1 MELRTIGTVR
11 STVSDPD
18 NMPFE
23 GVPAQVE
30 LHPQYQD
37 GLLGIDEGTHVI
49 VIAWLHQAGR
59 ESLQISRTRRASGRP
74 RGVFGLRSS
83 HRPNPLGLTTSRLL
97 RVDGPA
103 LHLERLDFVD
113 GTPVVDLK
121 RYSPSWDS
129 IFSARSSR
137 DMSYPP
143 KGERRPLLD
152 GMLVEAVNFHGER
165 CVGTALGVRIL
176 LHAMERW
183 EMAQKDPK
191 LVLHMADDGCI
202 ADALQGLS
210 GATLGNGRMKVPHGR
225 AFRLSYDDKK
235 VMAFQPRELP
245 AGTGVEQVLEADID
259 ELFAIREDVYAGGSG
274 PHGGRPPKRLPAP
287 EKRAMLLEL
296 VEQSVEDG
304 RLSCGK
310 AHRLAEGLGVSL
322 PDVGWAADEAKVR
335 IVKCQLGCFR

>member
-1 MELRTIGTVR
+1 MELQTIGVVR

-23 GVPAQVE
+23 GVPAQIE
-30 LHPQYQD
+30 LHPQYQE

-49 VIAWLHQAGR
+49 VIGWLHRAGR
-59 ESLQISRTRRASGRP
+59 ESLQITQTRRGSGRP

-97 RVDGPA
+97 KMEDA
-103 LHLERLDFVD
+103 TLHLERLDFVD

-129 IFSARSSR
+129 VFSARSSR
-137 DMSYPP
+137 DLAYPS
-143 KGERRPLLD
+143 KGDRRQLLE
-152 GMLVEAVNFHGER
+152 GMLVEAVNFHGEQ

-176 LHAMERW
+176 HHAMEKW
-183 EMAQKDPK
+183 QMAQKDPK

-225 AFRLSYDDKK
+225 AFRLAYDDKK
-235 VMAFQPRELP
+235 VMAFQPREIP
-245 AGTGVEQVLEADID
+245 AGTGVEGVLEAEID
-259 ELFAIREDVYAGGSG
+259 QLFAIREDEYAGGAG
-274 PHGGRPPKRLPAP
+274 PHGGRPPKRMPAP
-287 EKRAMLLEL
+287 EKRAMLLER
-296 VEQSVEDG
+296 VEKSLTDG
-304 RLSCGK
+304 RLSCAR
-310 AHRLAEGLGVSL
+310 AHLLAEELDVSL
-322 PDVGWAADEAKVR
+322 PDLGWAADEAKVR
-335 IVKCQLGCFR
+335 IVKCQLGCFK

>member
-152 GMLVEAVNFHGER
+152 GMLVESVNFHGER
-165 CVGTALGVRIL
+165 CVGAALGVRIL

-183 EMAQKDPK
+183 EVAQKDPK

-287 EKRAMLLEL
+287 EKRAMLLGL
-296 VEQSVEDG
+296 VERSVEDG